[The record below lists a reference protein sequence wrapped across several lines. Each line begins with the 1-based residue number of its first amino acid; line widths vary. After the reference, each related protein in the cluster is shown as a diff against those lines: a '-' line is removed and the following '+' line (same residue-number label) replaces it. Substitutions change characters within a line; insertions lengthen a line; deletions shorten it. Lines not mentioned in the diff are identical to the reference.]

1 MGNVRNRADSLA
13 ASPARCMIVTENLA
27 EASVRIRPAAVADLP
42 AIVAMRDR
50 LNELE
55 RAACPHAAIQPF
67 TLEQFT
73 THWSPSMSNPNFCWR
88 IVDADGRPVGFGLIY
103 LLAPQL
109 PRSAAYIHWAYLE
122 ESLRRRGCGRL
133 LLDDLLAWA
142 KSKGASRVE
151 LQYIDGNQAAERFWT
166 KMGFRGFAR
175 KCVRYLE

>member
-1 MGNVRNRADSLA
+1 MV
-13 ASPARCMIVTENLA
+13 MTENFA
-27 EASVRIRPAAVADLP
+27 DASVRIRPAAADDLP

-55 RAACPHAAIQPF
+55 RAGCAHAAIQPF

-73 THWSPSMSNPNFCWR
+73 THWSPSMTNPNFCWR
-88 IVDADGRPVGFGLIY
+88 IVEAAGRPVGFGLIY

-122 ESLRRRGCGRL
+122 ENQRRRGAGRL
-133 LLDDLLAWA
+133 LLDELLAWA
-142 KSKGASRVE
+142 RSKGASRVE
-151 LQYIDGNQAAERFWT
+151 LQFIDGNQAAERFWT